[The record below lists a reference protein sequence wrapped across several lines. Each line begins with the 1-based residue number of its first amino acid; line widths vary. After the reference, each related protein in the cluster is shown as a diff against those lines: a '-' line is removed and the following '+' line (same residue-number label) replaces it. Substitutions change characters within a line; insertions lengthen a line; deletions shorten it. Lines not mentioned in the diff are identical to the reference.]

1 MFIDFNREVPGGS
14 GRGNEKGGCECE
26 RGDDQIARSCANA
39 ILRTGI
45 GGDVGAATDE
55 PVYARAPSSR
65 VAAAQS
71 GDTAWTGIGGD
82 VGAATDEPV
91 HAWTG
96 IGGDVT
102 AATDEPVYARAPSS
116 RARFELVA
124 YKLCLCHYDM
134 VQLGLITLV
143 SSPLCVD

>member
-1 MFIDFNREVPGGS
+1 MQCVRRSIGWRAEGCCIIRTHVSSAVQS
-14 GRGNEKGGCECE
+14 G
-26 RGDDQIARSCANA
+26 DTAW
-39 ILRTGI
+39 TGI

-65 VAAAQS
+65 AAAAQS

-91 HAWTG
+91 
-96 IGGDVT
+96 
-102 AATDEPVYARAPSS
+102 YARAPSS

-124 YKLCLCHYDM
+124 YRLCLCHYDM

-143 SSPLCVD
+143 SSPSLRRLTQPVEYSFYN